1 MISRAKNI
9 LDGVTGVIVSL
20 HAQAWMAAKRSH
32 ESHSLLYCFSPHAGM
47 AALAAALS
55 YSYSCSSHDRGTET
69 ATTEAGRPA
78 LMAMA
83 EARRRR

>member
-55 YSYSCSSHDRGTET
+55 YSCSSHDRGTET